1 MQLHQGGF
9 LHYRARM
16 DDRADCLMESGKKD
30 RAGAFFIYF
39 AIAEENFCGKE
50 QKGARKFG

>member
-1 MQLHQGGF
+1 
-9 LHYRARM
+9 M